1 MQKMNPRHLAC
12 EILYQVIHQGGFSNK
27 LMQTLVDQSTMSDVD
42 KRFVRTLVYGVLEK
56 SMTLDW
62 WLEQLS
68 SIKVKKIEPKTQL
81 LIKLGLYQI
90 AFLEKVPNSAA
101 VDESVKLTKKINF
114 RSSGFVN
121 GILRSFIRLEGNW
134 PYPDAK
140 KDKRLYLSVYYSHP
154 MWLVSHWMETY
165 GEAQTIALL
174 EADNQ
179 VPKIS
184 IRCNTLKTT
193 IEKLSE
199 ALEADGYVLKRHEL
213 LPEALII
220 ESFGQ
225 TPINQLEVFKQGH
238 FFVQDL
244 SAMLVGRVAEP
255 KPNEL
260 ILDMC
265 AAPGGKTTHLAELM
279 GNEGQVISRDVTSFK
294 TKQIEENLD
303 RMGITCV
310 SLEVADALIFN
321 TSDIEKYDKI
331 ILDAPCSGLGIIRR
345 KPEIRYNRKFEDI
358 SALAQIQKDM
368 LKLAAQYVKKGG
380 ALIYSTCTIDP
391 LENDLVIDW
400 FLENHPAFSIAPMP
414 KTLET
419 LAGETN
425 RIKLYQSV
433 EGFDG
438 FYIVKLYHSN

>member
-68 SIKVKKIEPKTQL
+68 SVKVKRIEPKTQL
-81 LIKLGLYQI
+81 LIKLGMYQI

-101 VDESVKLTKKINF
+101 VDESVKITKKINF
-114 RSSGFVN
+114 RSAGFVN
-121 GILRSFIRLEGNW
+121 GILRSFIRLEGQW

-140 KDKRLYLSVYYSHP
+140 KDKQLYLSVYYSHP
-154 MWLVSHWMETY
+154 MWLVSHWLGLY
-165 GEAQTIALL
+165 GEEQTLALL
-174 EADNQ
+174 KADNQ

-184 IRCNTLKTT
+184 LRCNVLKTDVD
-193 IEKLSE
+193 
-199 ALEADGYVLKRHEL
+199 ALAAAFEADGYKLSRHAL
-213 LPEALII
+213 LPEALVI
-220 ESFGQ
+220 ETFGQ
-225 TPINQLEVFKQGH
+225 TSINQLEVFKQGH

-244 SAMLVGRVAEP
+244 SAMLVGRVTEP
-255 KPNEL
+255 KQGDL
-260 ILDMC
+260 ILDLC

-279 GNEGQVISRDVTSFK
+279 GNQGQIISRDVTPFK
-294 TKQIEENLD
+294 TKQIGENLE

-310 SLEVADALIFN
+310 TLEVADALIFN
-321 TSDIEKYDKI
+321 TSDVEKYDKI

-345 KPEIRYNRKFEDI
+345 KPEIRYNRSFEDI
-358 SALAQIQKDM
+358 TVLAQIQKDM
-368 LKLAAQYVKKGG
+368 LSLAAKYVKKGG
-380 ALIYSTCTIDP
+380 ELIYSTCTIDP
-391 LENDLVIDW
+391 LENDQVIDW
-400 FLENHPAFSIAPMP
+400 FLENHPEYTVAEVP
-414 KTLET
+414 ET
-419 LAGETN
+419 LKSLAGDSN